1 MDINKRFKTV
11 IDYALLNRKCSKRE
25 LSNQIDINY
34 NTLQNYYRGT
44 RSSIEP
50 SAMQKLY
57 IHLNININWLVTGE
71 GEMFLNEEQKAQD
84 ADDILQ
90 NLTPEQRQE
99 IITRTQEMQLM
110 NDMKQRLEA
119 VESTLTEITQLK
131 AS

>member
-1 MDINKRFKTV
+1 MSIKYRLNQVVDQQDRTLKSISEQLDISYR
-11 IDYALLNRKCSKRE
+11 
-25 LSNQIDINY
+25 
-34 NTLQNYYRGT
+34 TLQNYLLEERT
-44 RSSIEP
+44 NISIDLLK
-50 SAMQKLY
+50 SFHTHFGVN
-57 IHLNININWLVTGE
+57 IHWLVTGE

-90 NLTPEQRQE
+90 NLTSEQRQE

-131 AS
+131 SS